1 MQCPRGAVRCQRG
14 ISSCRRVATIRGTH
28 ASQSPP
34 PKKNRRDAPGLY
46 QDIPNR
52 TKCSLFSV
60 IPEKSDS
67 LVTRPGN
74 YSEPPPVSQMQRSAQ
89 VVATRQRP
97 VRAASEPAFE
107 ASSVVSGRIVSAA
120 RRTLSRQGSS
130 PRLGWASPRSS
141 WNGPD
146 AAVRQAEPAPTRPA
160 LTEKNDTPWAPFT
173 TQADDTAAEPSRSG
187 RAERRQPQAERVE
200 PSEDN
205 PRLGG

>member
-1 MQCPRGAVRCQRG
+1 MSCQRG

-28 ASQSPP
+28 ASQSPH
-34 PKKNRRDAPGLY
+34 PKKKTRRDATGFY
-46 QDIPNR
+46 QYIPNR
-52 TKCSLFSV
+52 TKCSHFSV
-60 IPEKSDS
+60 IPEKADS

-146 AAVRQAEPAPTRPA
+146 AAVRQAKPAPTRPA
-160 LTEKNDTPWAPFT
+160 LTEKKRHAMGTVYHT
-173 TQADDTAAEPSRSG
+173 G
-187 RAERRQPQAERVE
+187 
-200 PSEDN
+200 
-205 PRLGG
+205 